1 MFLIHPQTLIW
12 IALPRIYIRIA
23 WLLCIFFIPQVSLA
37 DETTIIYK
45 YIDENGVLHLSNKK
59 PPEKKKDIL
68 MLYSRSYMIETYT
81 PSPILPPIPHL
92 SRGGTAK
99 KADYDAIILN
109 AAGRY
114 GLHPALVH
122 AVIKAESNYRA
133 KVVSPKGA
141 TGLMQLMKGTAK
153 RYGVKDRTDPS
164 DNIDG
169 GTHYLSD
176 LLTMFDQDM
185 ELAIAAYNAGENA
198 VKRYKNQIPP
208 YKETQNY
215 VKKVM
220 AYYYSNLASML

>member
-1 MFLIHPQTLIW
+1 MTSQSSF
-12 IALPRIYIRIA
+12 AA
-23 WLLCIFFIPQVSLA
+23 
-37 DETTIIYK
+37 ETTTVIYK
-45 YIDENGVLHLSNKK
+45 YLDENGVLHLSNKK

-68 MLYSRSYMIETYT
+68 LLYSRSYMIETYT
-81 PSPILPPIPHL
+81 PPPTLPPIPHL
-92 SRGGTAK
+92 PRRGKAK
-99 KADYDAIILN
+99 KTDYDAMISN
-109 AAGRY
+109 AAARY
-114 GLHPALVH
+114 GLHPALIH

-133 KVVSPKGA
+133 SVVSPKGA

-153 RYGVKDRTDPS
+153 RYGVKNRTDPS
-164 DNIDG
+164 ENIDG

-176 LLTMFDQDM
+176 LLKMFNQDM

-220 AYYYSNLASML
+220 GYYYKNLASML